1 MQDSEIISL
10 ARAAL
15 ECEAKSILGAI
26 DKLDGNFARAVNTIL
41 AHKGKLLVCGVGK
54 SGLVGAKIAATLSS
68 TGTPAVF
75 MHACD
80 SVHGD
85 LGVYEPGDPTI
96 LISNSG
102 STVECLRLIPI
113 LKSFNSKIIAMV
125 GNVDSPM
132 GRDCDIVLD
141 VSSHGEADPLGIV
154 PTNSTTLA
162 MAMGDALACALMKA
176 RGFSKEDFARFH
188 PAGQLGRNL
197 LLKVGDVMHKT
208 ADCAVSKESDSIRSA
223 VIEMTRK
230 PLGAACVV
238 GADGKMSG
246 LVTDGDLRRMLQT
259 AVDLD
264 SVKVGDI
271 MTKSPVSVSP
281 DASLGKAVELMEAR
295 KSKISLLPVVAESRN
310 FLGLVR
316 LHDIYQPSSR

>member
-1 MQDSEIISL
+1 MESSEILSL
-10 ARAAL
+10 ARATL
-15 ECEAKSILGAI
+15 ECEANSILGAVE
-26 DKLDGNFARAVNTIL
+26 KLDSNFVRAVETIL
-41 AHKGKLLVCGVGK
+41 SHRGKLLVCGVGK
-54 SGLVGAKIAATLSS
+54 SGLVASKIAATLSS

-80 SVHGD
+80 AVHGD

-113 LKSFNSKIIAMV
+113 LKNFNSTIIALV
-125 GNVDSPM
+125 GNTDSPM
-132 GRDCDIVLD
+132 GRESDIVLD

-176 RGFSKEDFARFH
+176 RGFSKEDFARLH

-197 LLKVGDVMHKT
+197 LLKVGDVMHK
-208 ADCAVSKESDSIRSA
+208 ACDCAVLDDSDTIRVA

-230 PLGAACVV
+230 PLGAACIVSPS
-238 GADGKMSG
+238 GKIMG
-246 LVTDGDLRRMLQT
+246 IFTDGDLRRLLQKS
-259 AVDLD
+259 VDLD
-264 SVKVGDI
+264 VVKCGDV
-271 MTKSPVSVSP
+271 MTRSPVSVAP
-281 DASLGKAVELMEAR
+281 DASLGKAVELMENR
-295 KSKISLLPVVAESRN
+295 KSRLSVLPVVGDGGD
-310 FLGLVR
+310 FLGLLR
-316 LHDIYQPSSR
+316 IHDVYQPQ